1 MSTDYN
7 NVDFGVFL
15 PITNGG
21 WIISETAP
29 TLDGSYAINR
39 KAAMIA
45 EELGLDFIMS
55 MAKWKGYGGTTNHW
69 GISLESM
76 TMMAGLAEATSRVKI
91 YATVHTLLYHPAV
104 AAKMFATLDQISG
117 GRVGMNVVSGS
128 YAGEFRQMGM
138 WPEHLDHDQRYDLA
152 REWMQLVKRLW
163 SEETVSHQGEYFT
176 LEDCESLPKPLQS
189 PRPEIICA
197 GQSEKGMGFTIDEGD
212 ACFIGGRDLE
222 DLAAVSKR
230 AKDMAAE
237 RNKTIKTYAMFT
249 IVPGATDEEAEQRIK
264 TYQEGA
270 DIGAI
275 KGMLRSYGLEPD
287 GRENSMVHRA
297 KSAFMTETIAGSVDT
312 ITSRIKEI
320 IEVTKIDGMMLTFPD
335 YVEDLTIFGRDVLT
349 QLRGNAVL
357 K

>member
-1 MSTDYN
+1 MTNAIDYN
-7 NVDFGVFL
+7 TVDFGVFL

-21 WIISETAP
+21 WILSETSP
-29 TLDGSYAINR
+29 RLDGSYALNR
-39 KAAMIA
+39 SAAMIA
-45 EELGLDFIMS
+45 EENGLDFIMS
-55 MAKWKGYGGTTNHW
+55 MAKWRGYGGTTNHW
-69 GISLESM
+69 GVSLESM

-91 YATVHTLLYHPAV
+91 YATVHTLLFNPAV
-104 AAKMFATLDQISG
+104 AAKMFATLDQISN

-128 YAGEFRQMGM
+128 FAGEFSQMGV

-152 REWMQLVKRLW
+152 KEWIQTVKRLW
-163 SEETVSHQGEYFT
+163 SEESVTTDGQYFQ
-176 LEDCESLPKPLQS
+176 LKDCISDPKPVQS

-222 DLAAVSKR
+222 ELAAVSRR
-230 AKDMAAE
+230 AKEMATE

-249 IVPGATDEEAEQRIK
+249 IVPGETDELAEERIK

-270 DIGAI
+270 DVGAI

-287 GRENSMVHRA
+287 GRENSMVARA
-297 KSAFMTETIAGSVDT
+297 KSAFMTETISGSLET
-312 ITSRIKEI
+312 IVARIRHI
-320 IEVTKIDGMMLTFPD
+320 IEVTGIDGMMLTFPD
-335 YVEDLTIFGRDVLT
+335 YIEDLQFFGERVLPA
-349 QLRGNAVL
+349 LRGT